1 MYSEARIV
9 ILRSAQQQKGK
20 GRSRVSNVLQEKS
33 FTCTMRSC
41 CRSLFVDASFLDH
54 LERQRLTFLQD
65 DRGCSQRGLRKPSQ
79 YLGFQKREQKQTIY
93 NSQPLP
99 LFENLTTARY
109 YHITGLREYT
119 ETRGKSPHFKK
130 KCNPIPISAQSIDFS
145 SPRFL
150 TIRRSCISPNLLY
163 RLSLTH

>member
-33 FTCTMRSC
+33 FTCTMRS
-41 CRSLFVDASFLDH
+41 RRLDH

-93 NSQPLP
+93 NSQTLP

-119 ETRGKSPHFKK
+119 ETRDKSPHLKK
-130 KCNPIPISAQSIDFS
+130 NCNPIPISAQSIDFS

-150 TIRRSCISPNLLY
+150 TIRRPCISPNLLY